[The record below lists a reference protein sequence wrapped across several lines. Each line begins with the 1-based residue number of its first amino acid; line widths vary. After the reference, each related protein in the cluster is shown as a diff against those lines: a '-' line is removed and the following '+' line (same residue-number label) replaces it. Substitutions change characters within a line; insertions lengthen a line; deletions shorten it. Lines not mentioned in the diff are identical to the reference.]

1 MAKAPRSGRV
11 LNNADAAV
19 IKSMINRSDRQHDIA
34 AYFAVNGGRI
44 GEISRGAT
52 FPGVQP
58 ANGPLPPAP
67 PYLVVPANL
76 RADADALRAALV
88 QLNAPPA
95 ALARV
100 DRIIDAMEA
109 SRQARHGV

>member
-11 LNNADAAV
+11 LSNADAAI
-19 IKSMINRSDRQHDIA
+19 IKSMISRNDRQHDIA
-34 AYFAVNGGRI
+34 AYFGVNGGRV
-44 GEISRGAT
+44 GEISRGKT

-58 ANGPLPPAP
+58 ANGPLPPSP
-67 PYLVVPANL
+67 PYLVVPASL
-76 RADADALRAALV
+76 RADADALKNAMG
-88 QLNAPPA
+88 QLNASPSVIS
-95 ALARV
+95 RI